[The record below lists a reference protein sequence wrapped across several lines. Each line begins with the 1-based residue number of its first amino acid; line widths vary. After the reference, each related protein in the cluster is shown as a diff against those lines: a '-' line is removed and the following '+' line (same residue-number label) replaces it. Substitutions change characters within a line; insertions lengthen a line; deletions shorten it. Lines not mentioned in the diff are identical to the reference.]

1 MKEFSNLRLKM
12 RRSNNCSDSSGI
24 VHQLMI
30 RTVVSWISI
39 QGFLLWLP
47 SRICCFC
54 FCFADN
60 YVTKIIYNCL
70 LEVLVDDVFS
80 QVFIIM
86 HTCIHIYIHT
96 YSHTHAHI
104 YTYKVLSTVYYSCH
118 LVISSY
124 HKSHKQY
131 FDILIKI

>member
-1 MKEFSNLRLKM
+1 M
-12 RRSNNCSDSSGI
+12 RRSNNYSDSSGS
-24 VHQLMI
+24 VHQLI
-30 RTVVSWISI
+30 TRTVVSWISI
-39 QGFLLWLP
+39 QGLLLWLP
-47 SRICCFC
+47 SRIFCFC
-54 FCFADN
+54 FCFADD

-70 LEVLVDDVFS
+70 LEMLVDDVFS

-104 YTYKVLSTVYYSCH
+104 YTYKVLSTVYYSCN

-124 HKSHKQY
+124 HKSY
-131 FDILIKI
+131 